1 MKKVVRTVWISALSG
16 LAFLAACCTT
26 KGGLSRAERKQLVKE
41 RDSIQEILKKRE
53 MAAVYGSPEIIARY
67 GAETYRLRN
76 QLDSI
81 NAKLGENVDL
91 EKSARRVALQERIA
105 ELQAALQRREGAC
118 VYGSPEIIE
127 EYGRETCR
135 MREELEAT
143 RKELNEL
150 NKPNIDTIT
159 EEEINA
165 LPNRKAEGRAADVLY
180 GSPDP
185 KRK

>member
-1 MKKVVRTVWISALSG
+1 MKKIVRTVYIGALSG
-16 LAFLAACCTT
+16 LAFLAACCST
-26 KGGLSRAERKQLVKE
+26 KGLSKAEKKHLERE
-41 RDSIQEILKKRE
+41 RDSIQDILTRRE
-53 MAAVYGSPEIIARY
+53 GAAVYGSPEIIARY
-67 GAETYRLRN
+67 GAETYRLQN

-81 NAKLGENVDL
+81 NAKLGVDVDL
-91 EKSARRVALQERIA
+91 EKSARRLALQERIA
-105 ELQAALQRREGAC
+105 ELQAALQRREGAA

-127 EYGRETCR
+127 QYGRETQR

-143 RKELNEL
+143 RKELKEL

-165 LPNRKAEGRAADVLY
+165 LPNPKREGRAADVLY

-185 KRK
+185 MRK

>member
-118 VYGSPEIIE
+118 VYGSPEVIE
-127 EYGRETCR
+127 EYGRETQSMRNEMEALR
-135 MREELEAT
+135 MELRELENS
-143 RKELNEL
+143 KDS
-150 NKPNIDTIT
+150 KFKGD
-159 EEEINA
+159 
-165 LPNRKAEGRAADVLY
+165 AEVLY
-180 GSPDP
+180 GSPKP
-185 KRK
+185 NR

>member
-1 MKKVVRTVWISALSG
+1 MKKVVRTVWIGALSG
-16 LAFLAACCTT
+16 LAFLAACCSQN
-26 KGGLSRAERKQLVKE
+26 GLTRKERKQLIKE
-41 RDSIQEILKKRE
+41 RDSIQEILTRRE
-53 MAAVYGSPEIIARY
+53 GAAVYGSPEIIANY
-67 GAETYRLRN
+67 AAETYRLRS

-81 NAKLGENVDL
+81 NYKLGEDVDL

-127 EYGRETCR
+127 EYGRETQR
-135 MREELEAT
+135 MRDEVEAL
-143 RKELNEL
+143 RKELRNL
-150 NKPNIDTIT
+150 DTIT
-159 EEEINA
+159 KEDIEA
-165 LPNRKAEGRAADVLY
+165 LPVKETGGRAADVLY